1 MKFILRRL
9 LISIPMLFLVV
20 AVAFFMIHASPGS
33 PFVSERGLAPEVR
46 RSLEHTYGL
55 DQPTAV
61 QFGRYLS
68 GLAHGDLGPSL
79 KYRGRS
85 VLSLIADGLPVS
97 VAIGATALLLGL
109 LTGTALGLAGA
120 LRRHGMTDHGLM
132 VLGVAALCVPTF
144 VTAPLL
150 VLVFASHLGWMPTA
164 GLAAGWRSYVL
175 PVMVLSL
182 PQVAI
187 IARLVRAGMLEVLDS
202 SYVRTARSRGL
213 PEYRV
218 ILRHALPTA
227 ILPVIAYLG
236 PASAG
241 VITGSLVVEK
251 IFGLPGVGRYFVISA
266 LQRDYTVLMGVVIL
280 YAAAILVFNL
290 VSDLLLHWVD
300 PRVRPS

>member
-46 RSLEHTYGL
+46 RSLEHAYGL

-227 ILPVIAYLG
+227 ILPVVAYLG